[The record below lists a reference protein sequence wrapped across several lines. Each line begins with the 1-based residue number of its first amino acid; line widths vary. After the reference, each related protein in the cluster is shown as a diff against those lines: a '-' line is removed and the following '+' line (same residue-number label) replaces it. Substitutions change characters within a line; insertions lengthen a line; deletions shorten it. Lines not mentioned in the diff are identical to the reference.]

1 MKPLTLFLL
10 ALLLILPPVT
20 TTAQRRRPGTRPTTA
35 APPAQ
40 PAPTPAPPVAASRPQ
55 APVPVA
61 IVNGQT
67 LTTADLDPRVR
78 QEVEGLEQKIAE
90 TRREILDVQI
100 NTILLELEARK
111 RRLTTPQLYTVEVSK
126 RIPEPS
132 AADVTRFI
140 EQNRDEIGAGD
151 EATIRKQVSELMR
164 SSYGARLQE
173 EFVRR
178 LRKIIPVTMGVDIN
192 TPNLTPSAVIATIAG
207 QPLPAGPLLERLKPT
222 IYKLRLD
229 TYELERAS
237 VEGLINDMLV
247 VAEANR
253 RNIGP
258 EVLVRTEVSEK
269 AHRPDDAAVAKF
281 YAENRKDIR
290 GELNVVQ
297 NQLADFLEE
306 RDKQRLQHDLY
317 ERLRKG
323 ADVRILLKEPQ
334 APKQSISVDDDPS
347 RGNPKAPVT
356 VIEFTD
362 FQCPSCSAMQPIL
375 DEVLASYGDKVRFVV
390 RDFPLPIHA
399 NARKAAEAANA
410 AHQQGKFFEYAA
422 LLFKRQDALDPASL
436 KKYATELGLDRVR
449 FDAALDKGT
458 YADEVQHDLV
468 DGEAYGVDSTP
479 TIFVNGVVV
488 ATLSAEALRAAIDR
502 ALGTK

>member
-269 AHRPDDAAVAKF
+269 AHRPDDAEVAKF

-297 NQLADFLEE
+297 
-306 RDKQRLQHDLY
+306 
-317 ERLRKG
+317 
-323 ADVRILLKEPQ
+323 
-334 APKQSISVDDDPS
+334 
-347 RGNPKAPVT
+347 T
-356 VIEFTD
+356 
-362 FQCPSCSAMQPIL
+362 
-375 DEVLASYGDKVRFVV
+375 
-390 RDFPLPIHA
+390 
-399 NARKAAEAANA
+399 
-410 AHQQGKFFEYAA
+410 
-422 LLFKRQDALDPASL
+422 
-436 KKYATELGLDRVR
+436 
-449 FDAALDKGT
+449 
-458 YADEVQHDLV
+458 
-468 DGEAYGVDSTP
+468 
-479 TIFVNGVVV
+479 
-488 ATLSAEALRAAIDR
+488 
-502 ALGTK
+502 